1 MAGNGELAT
10 QTQGDVIDE
19 TPPRSASI
27 IEAFRSPAP
36 AANLGQLVLDVA
48 AELAAN
54 HQRQWHAED
63 ACRTPDATAED
74 IAAAKRTI
82 DELNSRRV
90 VLVEQLNEWIAGAI
104 RGRADAPLHTETFG
118 SVIDRLA
125 IAWVR
130 TNNLINASNHDRAR
144 LALSQLVELAAAYDD
159 LVRDV
164 AAGRR
169 RLPAWR
175 LLKAYGVTE

>member
-1 MAGNGELAT
+1 EL
-10 QTQGDVIDE
+10 V
-19 TPPRSASI
+19 
-27 IEAFRSPAP
+27 
-36 AANLGQLVLDVA
+36 
-48 AELAAN
+48 AN
-54 HQRQWHAED
+54 HQRQWQAED
-63 ACRTPDATAED
+63 ACRSPGATAED

-82 DELNSRRV
+82 DDLNSRRV
-90 VLVEQLNEWIAGAI
+90 ALVEQIDEWIAGGV
-104 RGRADAPLHTETFG
+104 RGRADASLHTETFG

-130 TNNLINASNHDRAR
+130 TNNVINASNRDRAR

-164 AAGRR
+164 TAGRR